1 MIKTIKIPYKSKTF
15 DKKIEDFA
23 EKSERQDIKEVLFR
37 TEI

>member
-1 MIKTIKIPYKSKTF
+1 MIKTIKIPYESKTF

-23 EKSERQDIKEVLFR
+23 EKSERQNIKEELFR